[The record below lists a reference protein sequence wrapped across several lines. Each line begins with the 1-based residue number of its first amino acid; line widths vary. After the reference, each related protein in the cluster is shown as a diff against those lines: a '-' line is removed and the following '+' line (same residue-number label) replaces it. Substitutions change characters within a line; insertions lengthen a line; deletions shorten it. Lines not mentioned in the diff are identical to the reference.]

1 MTATQIPSENADA
14 VGGPPT
20 DQEARPRRPRRRV
33 RAAAIVVALVAAG
46 GAAGI
51 AATDTFDARTKDDTA
66 IASAASAT
74 SLAKVTQG
82 TLSARTQQNGTL
94 GYVGDH
100 PVINNASGTVTKL
113 PAVGEAVE
121 QGKALYWVSGKP
133 VVLLKGSVPLY
144 RDLSRGMEGADV
156 QQLNAALVALGYA
169 GKDELDPTSDYFSRA
184 TRRAL
189 LELQDAVGLKETGQ
203 LTTAE
208 AVFLPVDALRVT
220 KVEGM
225 VGGAA
230 GNGGVLLRGSSTK
243 RQVAVALNASQQAS
257 VKAGDKVLI
266 TLPNGKSTEGVVS
279 AVGKVA
285 TKTDQSMTVEV
296 LIEPLDAKATG
307 ELDQAPV
314 QVAIV
319 SETVNDVL
327 SVPVDSLLARAG
339 GGYAVEVVGEDGKHT
354 LVPVTTG
361 LFDDSAGTVQVTG
374 EGLRAGQNVVVP
386 GS

>member
-1 MTATQIPSENADA
+1 MTATQIPADADADA
-14 VGGPPT
+14 VDPPT
-20 DQEARPRRPRRRV
+20 GQEVRPRRPRRLV
-33 RAAAIVVALVAAG
+33 RAAAIVVALVSVG

-51 AATDTFDARTKDDTA
+51 AATDPFDARTKDDAA
-66 IASAASAT
+66 IAGAGSAT
-74 SLAKVTQG
+74 SLAKVTRG
-82 TLSARTQQNGTL
+82 RLSARTRQNGTL
-94 GYVGDH
+94 GYAGDH
-100 PVINNASGTVTKL
+100 PVVNNASGTVTQL
-113 PAVGEAVE
+113 PAVGEAID
-121 QGKALYWVSGKP
+121 QGKALYRVNGKP

-156 QQLNAALVALGYA
+156 EQLNAALVALGYA

-189 LELQDAVGLKETGQ
+189 MELQDAVGLKETGQ

-208 AVFLPVDALRVT
+208 AVFLPVDVLRVT
-220 KVEGM
+220 KVDGM

-230 GNGGVLLRGSSTK
+230 GSGGVLMRGSSTE
-243 RQVAVALNASQQAS
+243 RQVAVALNASRQAS

-266 TLPNGKSTEGVVS
+266 TLPSGKSTEGVVS

-296 LIEPLDAKATG
+296 LVQPLDASATG

-319 SETVNDVL
+319 SETVDDVL
-327 SVPVDSLLARAG
+327 AVPVESLLARAG
-339 GGYAVEVVGEDGKHT
+339 GGYAVEVVDEDGKHT
-354 LVPVTTG
+354 LVAVTTG

-374 EGLRAGQNVVVP
+374 EGLLAGQNVVVP

>member
-1 MTATQIPSENADA
+1 MA
-14 VGGPPT
+14 VIANSAAERNGAGK
-20 DQEARPRRPRRRV
+20 QRMRPHRPRRRV
-33 RAAAIVVALVAAG
+33 RAAAIVVSLVAVG

-51 AATDTFDARTKDDTA
+51 AATGPFDARTKDDAA

-74 SLAKVTQG
+74 SLAQVTRG
-82 TLSARTQQNGTL
+82 TLSARTQQNGAL

-100 PVINNASGTVTKL
+100 PVINNAGGTVTQL
-113 PAVGEAVE
+113 PAAGEAIG
-121 QGKALYWVSGKP
+121 QGKALYRVNGKP
-133 VVLLKGSVPLY
+133 VILLKGSVPLY
-144 RDLSRGMEGADV
+144 RDLSRGTEGADV
-156 QQLNAALVALGYA
+156 QQLNIALVALGYA
-169 GKDELDPTSDYFSRA
+169 TKDELDPASDYFSQA

-189 LELQDAVGLKETGQ
+189 IELQDHVGLKGTGQ
-203 LTTAE
+203 LTPAE
-208 AVFLPVDALRVT
+208 AVFLPVDELRVT
-220 KVEGM
+220 KVEGT

-230 GNGGVLLRGSSTK
+230 GPGAVLLRASSTK
-243 RQVAVALNASQQAS
+243 RQVTVALNASRQAS

-279 AVGKVA
+279 SVGKVA

-296 LIEPLDAKATG
+296 LIEPLDAKVTG

-319 SETVNDVL
+319 SETANDVL
-327 SVPVDSLLARAG
+327 SVPVASLLARAG
-339 GGYAVEVVGEDGKHT
+339 GRYAVEVVDESGRHT